1 MAVVLNAKGTSVPYF
16 KIGKTGVTLYQG
28 GNDPHSALG
37 YAVQTNDIWLDTNDK
52 TLKFRTSSNTW
63 DPIADNMGDLTDVDL
78 TGLADGYFLRYNS
91 TTSNWE
97 PHEVAGG
104 LASDWGSVADTAL
117 SYDGYTGD
125 VWSVTTAT
133 NTANFTGNVS
143 VGGNI
148 AVTGDAT
155 ISGNLTFG
163 NADTDTVALTADVV
177 SNIIPDAN
185 ATYNLGSST
194 KTWNEVNAKGINLI
208 STDSGSSAGPVI
220 DLKRDTTGADA
231 NYIGQIKFSADN
243 DADQNT
249 VFAKMTGKILDA
261 EDGSEDGII
270 EFAHK
275 RNGSNVITGRW
286 RSDSLQLLNDTNLIV
301 YGSVDNSNNTG
312 AMSLPIGTTA
322 QRPGSASA
330 GMVRF
335 NSETSR
341 FEGYNGS
348 EWINI
353 DIPDDW
359 GSVTETP

>member
-91 TTSNWE
+91 STSNWE

-104 LASDWGSVADTAL
+104 LASDWGSIATSAL

-133 NTANFTGNVS
+133 NTANFTGNVAIS
-143 VGGNI
+143 NNLTVS
-148 AVTGDAT
+148 GDAT

-163 NADTDTVALTADVV
+163 NADTDTVALSAEIV
-177 SNIIPDAN
+177 SNIIPDAD

-194 KTWNEVNAKGINLI
+194 KTWNTLHVQDINISNDVNYAQDSKAIFNSALEIYNDGNNTYLDDVGAGTFFYRSGTQTFQNAAGTKTMAIMNAANSVDLNFNGSTKFQTTNTGVEVTGDVIT
-208 STDSGSSAGPVI
+208 SGTVGSS
-220 DLKRDTTGADA
+220 TTGAM
-231 NYIGQIKFSADN
+231 QFP
-243 DADQNT
+243 
-249 VFAKMTGKILDA
+249 V
-261 EDGSEDGII
+261 
-270 EFAHK
+270 
-275 RNGSNVITGRW
+275 
-286 RSDSLQLLNDTNLIV
+286 
-301 YGSVDNSNNTG
+301 
-312 AMSLPIGTTA
+312 GTTA
-322 QRPGSASA
+322 QRPGSASS

-359 GSVTETP
+359 GGVDETP

>member
-91 TTSNWE
+91 STSNWE

-104 LASDWGSVADTAL
+104 LASDWGSIANSAL

-133 NTANFTGNVS
+133 NTANFSGNVAIS
-143 VGGNI
+143 DNLTVSGN
-148 AVTGDAT
+148 AT

-163 NADTDTVALTADVV
+163 NADTDTVALSAEIV
-177 SNIIPDAN
+177 SNIIPDAD

-194 KTWNEVNAKGINLI
+194 KTWNTLHVQDINISNDVNYAQDSKAIFNSALEIYNDGNNTYLDDVGAGTFFYRSGTQTFQNAAGSKTMAIMNASNSVDLNFNGSTKFQTKNTGVEVTGDVIASG
-208 STDSGSSAGPVI
+208 TVGSS
-220 DLKRDTTGADA
+220 TTGA
-231 NYIGQIKFSADN
+231 IQFP
-243 DADQNT
+243 
-249 VFAKMTGKILDA
+249 V
-261 EDGSEDGII
+261 
-270 EFAHK
+270 
-275 RNGSNVITGRW
+275 
-286 RSDSLQLLNDTNLIV
+286 
-301 YGSVDNSNNTG
+301 
-312 AMSLPIGTTA
+312 GTTA
-322 QRPGSASA
+322 QRPGSASS

-359 GSVTETP
+359 GSVTDTP

>member
-104 LASDWGSVADTAL
+104 LASDWGSIADSAL

-133 NTANFTGNVS
+133 NTANFTGNVAITDNLTVS
-143 VGGNI
+143 GN
-148 AVTGDAT
+148 AT

-163 NADTDTVALTADVV
+163 NADTDTVALSAEIV
-177 SNIIPDAN
+177 SNIIPDAD
-185 ATYNLGSST
+185 ATYDLGSSS
-194 KTWNEVNAKGINLI
+194 KTWNELHAKAITLS

-220 DLKRDTTGADA
+220 DLKRDITGADA
-231 NYIGQIKFSADN
+231 NYIGQVKFSADN

-249 VFAKMTGKILDA
+249 VFAKITGKILDA
-261 EDGSEDGII
+261 ADGSEDGII

-275 RNGSNVITGRW
+275 KGGSNVITGRW
-286 RSDSLQLLNDTNLIV
+286 RSDSLQLLNDTSLTVSGTI
-301 YGSVDNSNNTG
+301 DNSDNTG
-312 AMSLPIGTTA
+312 AMSFPVGTTA

-359 GSVTETP
+359 GGVDETP

>member
-1 MAVVLNAKGTSVPYF
+1 MAVTLNAKGTSVPYF
-16 KIGKTGVTLYQG
+16 KIGKTGITLFQG
-28 GNDPHSALG
+28 GNDPHATLG
-37 YAVQTNDIWLDTNDK
+37 YSVSEHDIWIDTNDK
-52 TLKFRTSSNTW
+52 TVKFRTGSATW
-63 DPIADNMGDLTDVDL
+63 DPIADNLDDLTDVDL
-78 TGLADGYFLRYNS
+78 TGLADGNFLRYNS
-91 TTSNWE
+91 STSNWE
-97 PHEVAGG
+97 VHEVAGG
-104 LASDWGSVADTAL
+104 LASDWGSVAESPITF
-117 SYDGYTGD
+117 DGYSGD
-125 VWSVTTAT
+125 IWSVTTAT
-133 NTANFTGNVS
+133 NTANFSGNVS
-143 VGGNI
+143 IGGDI

-163 NADTDTVALTADVV
+163 NADTDTVALSAEIV
-177 SNIIPDAN
+177 SNIIPDAD
-185 ATYNLGSST
+185 ATYDLGSSS
-194 KTWNEVNAKGINLI
+194 KTWNDVYAKGVNLT
-208 STDSGSSAGPVI
+208 STDSGSAAGPII
-220 DLKRDTTGADA
+220 DLKRDITGANA

-261 EDGSEDGII
+261 SDGSEDGII

-286 RSDSLQLLNDTNLIV
+286 RSDSLQLLNDTNLTVDGTI
-301 YGSVDNSNNTG
+301 DNSSNTG
-312 AMSLPIGTTA
+312 AMSFPVGTTA

-359 GSVTETP
+359 GSVAETP

>member
-104 LASDWGSVADTAL
+104 LASDWGSIADSAL

-133 NTANFTGNVS
+133 NTANFTGNVAITDNLTVS
-143 VGGNI
+143 GN
-148 AVTGDAT
+148 AT

-163 NADTDTVALTADVV
+163 NADTDTVALSAEIV
-177 SNIIPDAN
+177 SNIIPDAD
-185 ATYNLGSST
+185 ATYDLGSSS
-194 KTWNEVNAKGINLI
+194 KTWNELHAKAITLS

-220 DLKRDTTGADA
+220 DLKRDITGADA
-231 NYIGQIKFSADN
+231 NYIGQVKFSADN

-249 VFAKMTGKILDA
+249 VFAKITGKILDA
-261 EDGSEDGII
+261 ADGSEDGII

-275 RNGSNVITGRW
+275 KGGSNVITGRW
-286 RSDSLQLLNDTNLIV
+286 RSDSLQLLNDTNLTVSGTI
-301 YGSVDNSNNTG
+301 DNSDNTG
-312 AMSLPIGTTA
+312 AMSFPVGTTA

-359 GSVTETP
+359 GGVDETP